1 MEFYIP
7 SLFIVLIA
15 AIFLVL
21 VLPQLS
27 QLVLTTVCTLL
38 LVWGLVNHYTLFSSE
53 YHNMNWTNT
62 AVAAGPYIMLFT
74 VIGLSIGYII
84 LLFTRKGG
92 SRAAAP
98 MNVNM
103 SIPPPE
109 SATNYVTQGIGNSLV
124 SSGMANVDESA
135 LSKKI

>member
-21 VLPQLS
+21 VVPKLS
-27 QLVLTTVCTLL
+27 SLVLTTVCTLL
-38 LVWGLVNHYTLFSSE
+38 LVWALVNHYTLFSSE

-62 AVAAGPYIMLFT
+62 ALAAGPYIMLFT
-74 VIGLSIGYII
+74 VIGLSLGYII

-92 SRAAAP
+92 SNSAQ

-124 SSGMANVDESA
+124 SSGMANIDESA

>member
-27 QLVLTTVCTLL
+27 PLVLTVVCSLL
-38 LVWGLVNHYTLFSSE
+38 LVWGLANHYTLFSNE

-62 AVAAGPYIMLFT
+62 ATIAGPYVILFL
-74 VIGLSIGYII
+74 VIGLSLGYII
-84 LLFTRKGG
+84 LVFTRKRFT
-92 SRAAAP
+92 SNNSP
-98 MNVNM
+98 MN
-103 SIPPPE
+103 IPPPE
-109 SATNYVTQGIGNSLV
+109 SATNYMTRGIGNSLV
-124 SSGMANVDESA
+124 STGMANIDESA
-135 LSKKI
+135 LSQKI

>member
-1 MEFYIP
+1 
-7 SLFIVLIA
+7 
-15 AIFLVL
+15 
-21 VLPQLS
+21 
-27 QLVLTTVCTLL
+27 
-38 LVWGLVNHYTLFSSE
+38 
-53 YHNMNWTNT
+53 MNWTNT

>member
-1 MEFYIP
+1 
-7 SLFIVLIA
+7 
-15 AIFLVL
+15 
-21 VLPQLS
+21 
-27 QLVLTTVCTLL
+27 
-38 LVWGLVNHYTLFSSE
+38 
-53 YHNMNWTNT
+53 MNRTNT
-62 AVAAGPYIMLFT
+62 ALAAGPYIMLFT
-74 VIGLSIGYII
+74 VIGLSLGYII

-92 SRAAAP
+92 SNPAQ

-124 SSGMANVDESA
+124 SSGMANIDESA

>member
-21 VLPQLS
+21 VVPKLS
-27 QLVLTTVCTLL
+27 SLVLTTVCTLL

-62 AVAAGPYIMLFT
+62 ALAAGPYIMLFT
-74 VIGLSIGYII
+74 VIGLSLGYII

-92 SRAAAP
+92 SNSAP
-98 MNVNM
+98 INVNM

-124 SSGMANVDESA
+124 SSGMANIDESA